1 MGNAE
6 PSMPAVV
13 VADEGLTE
21 SMTPVRVDDGPSPKA
36 RGPAPPRPENP
47 VIENLEGNTVHGV
60 LLGSEDLESVL
71 LDIQMSRAEGG
82 EQLMRTL
89 SYEGLNPGLDLDSI
103 VIPHD
108 RGVHEGK
115 TITEL
120 RIMIQASNISDGAGF
135 WSYIYFERLLQP
147 ESDMAA
153 AALSD
158 LPRASS
164 EGRLRERDH
173 LQDLLRWAI
182 GRFARLRDVTGDL
195 TNYLSTVSEME
206 TSSKQRMED
215 LGMKILEMVNGIV
228 GLSASVR
235 HVSEETSKNH
245 RAEVK
250 ENHVA
255 GGNQVIQQTKNQEE
269 TNKLLLAMNDHL
281 KKLIDIQGK
290 KIEEPK
296 SGSAASKYP
305 PPPPNVAGSGGAG
318 STVPP
323 APLTPTVPVQP
334 KFQYLL
340 SQERRLD
347 LERCLDLDRHFC
359 SQQGA

>member
-1 MGNAE
+1 MWSG
-6 PSMPAVV
+6 
-13 VADEGLTE
+13 
-21 SMTPVRVDDGPSPKA
+21 R
-36 RGPAPPRPENP
+36 
-47 VIENLEGNTVHGV
+47 
-60 LLGSEDLESVL
+60 
-71 LDIQMSRAEGG
+71 Q
-82 EQLMRTL
+82 
-89 SYEGLNPGLDLDSI
+89 GLNPGLDLDSI

-250 ENHVA
+250 HLENIA
-255 GGNQVIQQTKNQEE
+255 WQLG
-269 TNKLLLAMNDHL
+269 
-281 KKLIDIQGK
+281 
-290 KIEEPK
+290 
-296 SGSAASKYP
+296 
-305 PPPPNVAGSGGAG
+305 GSGKNINT
-318 STVPP
+318 SLKVT
-323 APLTPTVPVQP
+323 LTSSG
-334 KFQYLL
+334 KIM
-340 SQERRLD
+340 SQVATKSSNRR
-347 LERCLDLDRHFC
+347 RTRRRPINCC
-359 SQQGA
+359 WQ